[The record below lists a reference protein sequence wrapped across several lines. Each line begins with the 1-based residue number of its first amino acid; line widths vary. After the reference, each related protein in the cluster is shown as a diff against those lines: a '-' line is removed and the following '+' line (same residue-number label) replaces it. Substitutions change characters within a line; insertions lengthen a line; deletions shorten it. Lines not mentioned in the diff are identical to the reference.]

1 MLLNS
6 YFPNKD
12 ILNMS
17 NRISKFWLFI
27 ALISIFFFMIPT
39 ARAADYERLIIRN
52 VKIIDP
58 AEKTEDK
65 IVEILIEDKKLI
77 LITEESIAR
86 QDMDLVVDANRGVL
100 MGRLKPGAPS
110 SFMIFADDP
119 REDFKVMLDT
129 NRYAVFAIHKGEVE
143 RNNLTIMDKS
153 APEEKVKENNWLAY
167 TPPPMVVPTNYKDS
181 DRWNRWESKYISGIF
196 TGALALDRTSWLTQ
210 DVGSEELYGDLNE
223 FEGGEIRA
231 LRAAIA
237 GTLNFAN
244 PWVYFFTVATNAFDK
259 GFEKENL
266 DALVLYDYRLDIPS
280 SEHTTISIGKQKEP
294 ISMDRLMPM
303 IFEPMQERASAS
315 DALLPA
321 RNFGVVWSGRNSDTY
336 ITWAFGAFNDWL
348 DANKDFDESASQLV
362 GRFTWAPLVSRDASN
377 LLHLGVG
384 YRYSDAK
391 EGFRYLTQPEIKK
404 LPVFLDTGLHDA
416 ERMDTVNL
424 ELSWRKGPFWLSS
437 EYMQSNVKNSDLN
450 DPSFDG
456 YHIAASWVITGEMRP
471 YNNKNGTFG
480 NVPVAKT
487 MKQGGIGAW
496 EVSARFSELDLTDG
510 RIDGGN
516 MQITSLG
523 LNWWLTPVFCVST
536 NYRHVESEQ
545 GGISGSTN
553 GVVTRILLILE

>member
-1 MLLNS
+1 
-6 YFPNKD
+6 
-12 ILNMS
+12 MS

-27 ALISIFFFMIPT
+27 PLISIFFFMIPT

-167 TPPPMVVPTNYKDS
+167 TPPPMVVPTNYQDS

-321 RNFGVVWSGRNSDTY
+321 RNVGVVWSGRNSDTY
-336 ITWAFGAFNDWL
+336 ITWAVGAFNDWL
-348 DANKDFDESASQLV
+348 DTNKDFDEAASQFV
-362 GRFTWAPLVSRDASN
+362 GRFTWAPLVSRDESN

-391 EGFRYLTQPEIKK
+391 EGFRYFTQPEMKK
-404 LPVFLDTGLHDA
+404 LPVFLDTGIHDA

-545 GGISGSTN
+545 GGLSGSTN
-553 GVVTRILLILE
+553 GMVTRILLILE

>member
-1 MLLNS
+1 
-6 YFPNKD
+6 
-12 ILNMS
+12 MS

-27 ALISIFFFMIPT
+27 PLISIFFFMIPT

-167 TPPPMVVPTNYKDS
+167 TPPPMVVPTNYQDS

-244 PWVYFFTVATNAFDK
+244 PWIYFFTVATNAFDK

-321 RNFGVVWSGRNSDTY
+321 RNVGVVWSGRNSDTY
-336 ITWAFGAFNDWL
+336 ITWAVGAFNDWL
-348 DANKDFDESASQLV
+348 DTNKDFDEAASQFV
-362 GRFTWAPLVSRDASN
+362 GRFTWAPLVSRDESN

-391 EGFRYLTQPEIKK
+391 EGFRYFTQPEMKK
-404 LPVFLDTGLHDA
+404 LPVFLDTGIHDA

-456 YHIAASWVITGEMRP
+456 YHIAASWTITGEMRP

-545 GGISGSTN
+545 GGLSGSTN
-553 GVVTRILLILE
+553 GMVTRILLILE

>member
-1 MLLNS
+1 
-6 YFPNKD
+6 
-12 ILNMS
+12 MS

-27 ALISIFFFMIPT
+27 PLISIFFFMIPT

-167 TPPPMVVPTNYKDS
+167 TPPPMVVPTNYQDS

-244 PWVYFFTVATNAFDK
+244 PWIYFFTVATNAFDK

-321 RNFGVVWSGRNSDTY
+321 RNVGVVWSGRNSDTY
-336 ITWAFGAFNDWL
+336 ITWAVGAFNDWL
-348 DANKDFDESASQLV
+348 DTNKDFDEAASQFV
-362 GRFTWAPLVSRDASN
+362 GRFTWAPLVSRDESN

-391 EGFRYLTQPEIKK
+391 EGFRYFTQPEMKK
-404 LPVFLDTGLHDA
+404 LPVFLDTGIHDA

-545 GGISGSTN
+545 GGLSGSTN
-553 GVVTRILLILE
+553 GMVTRILLILE

>member
-1 MLLNS
+1 
-6 YFPNKD
+6 
-12 ILNMS
+12 MS
-17 NRISKFWLFI
+17 IRISKFWLFI
-27 ALISIFFFMIPT
+27 PLISIFCVMIPT
-39 ARAADYERLIIRN
+39 AQAADYERLIIRN

-65 IVEILIEDKKLI
+65 IVDILIEDKKLI

-153 APEEKVKENNWLAY
+153 APEEKVKDNNWLAY
-167 TPPPMVVPTNYKDS
+167 TPPPMVVPTNYQDS

-210 DVGSEELYGDLNE
+210 DAGSEELYGDLNE

-237 GTLNFAN
+237 GTLNFTN
-244 PWVYFFTVATNAFDK
+244 PWIYFFTVATNAFDK
-259 GFEKENL
+259 GFETENL

-321 RNFGVVWSGRNSDTY
+321 RNVGVVWSGRNSDTY

-348 DANKDFDESASQLV
+348 DTNKDFDEAASQFV
-362 GRFTWAPLVSRDASN
+362 GRFTWAPLVSRDESN

-391 EGFRYLTQPEIKK
+391 EGFRYSTQPEMKK
-404 LPVFLDTGLHDA
+404 LPVFLDTDIHDA

-437 EYMQSNVKNSDLN
+437 EFMQSNVKNSDLN

-456 YHIAASWVITGEMRP
+456 YHIAASWIITGEMRH

-480 NVPVAKT
+480 NAPVAKT

-496 EVSARFSELDLTDG
+496 EVSARYSGLDLTDG

-545 GGISGSTN
+545 GGLSGSTN
-553 GVVTRILLILE
+553 GMVTRILLILE

>member
-1 MLLNS
+1 
-6 YFPNKD
+6 
-12 ILNMS
+12 MS

-27 ALISIFFFMIPT
+27 PLISIFFCMIPT

-77 LITEESIAR
+77 LITEDSIDR

-100 MGRLKPGAPS
+100 MGRLKLGAPS
-110 SFMIFADDP
+110 SFMIFSDDP

-129 NRYAVFAIHKGEVE
+129 NRYAVFAIHKGEIE

-153 APEEKVKENNWLAY
+153 TPEEKVNENNWLAY
-167 TPPPMVVPTNYKDS
+167 TPPPFVVPTNYQDS
-181 DRWNRWESKYISGIF
+181 DRWNRWENKYISGII

-231 LRAAIA
+231 LRAAI
-237 GTLNFAN
+237 GGKLKFAN
-244 PWVYFFTVATNAFDK
+244 PWIYYFTLATNAFDK
-259 GFEKENL
+259 GFEEENL

-303 IFEPMQERASAS
+303 VFEPMQERASAS

-321 RNFGVVWSGRNSDTY
+321 RNVGVVWSGRNSDTY

-348 DANKDFDESASQLV
+348 VTNKDFDETASQFV
-362 GRFTWAPLVSRDASN
+362 GRFTWAPLVSQDASN
-377 LLHLGVG
+377 LLHLGIG

-391 EGFRYLTQPEIKK
+391 EGFRYFTQPEMKK
-404 LPVFLDTGLHDA
+404 LPVFLNTGIHDA

-437 EYMQSNVKNSDLN
+437 EFMQSNVKNSDLN

-456 YHIAASWVITGEMRP
+456 YHIAASWIITGEIRP

-496 EVSARFSELDLTDG
+496 EVSARYSALDLTDG
-510 RIDGGN
+510 RVDGGN

-536 NYRHVESEQ
+536 NYRHIESEQ
-545 GGISGSTN
+545 GGLSGSTN
-553 GVVTRILLILE
+553 GMVTRVLLIFE